1 MPWLDYYLRKNFL
14 VTKLRRFTSPFAVRA
29 RRMLQ
34 ARLAEKE
41 GVSSSVQDRRDF
53 VSHFIEA
60 KELHPGQVSDQTLVG
75 YIMTILLVGSDSTS
89 VALRAIVYYILK
101 NNKVRTRLRQEI
113 DHAKLT
119 YPVSYSKSQ
128 ELMYL
133 DAVIKE
139 SHRYHPAGS
148 ILLEREVPETGLQ
161 LPDGR
166 CIPSGATVGMVG
178 WTVHHDKAVFGAD
191 ADRFNPD
198 RWLQSDS
205 ETLEA
210 FQLRLQGMK
219 RAEITFGHGTR
230 SCIGKHI
237 AAVEIYKLIPTMFG
251 LFDVGQSP
259 S

>member
-1 MPWLDYYLRKNFL
+1 
-14 VTKLRRFTSPFAVRA
+14 
-29 RRMLQ
+29 MLQ

-41 GVSSSVQDRRDF
+41 VIPPSTQDRRDF

-60 KELHPGQVSDQTLVG
+60 KETHPGQVSDQTLVG

-101 NNKVRTRLRQEI
+101 NIKVLTRLRQEI
-113 DHAKLT
+113 DDAKLT
-119 YPVSYSKSQ
+119 YPVSFQQSQ
-128 ELMYL
+128 ELTYL

-166 CIPSGATVGMVG
+166 FVPAGTTVGMVG
-178 WTVHHDKAVFGAD
+178 WTVHLNKDVFGAD
-191 ADRFNPD
+191 ADTFNPN
-198 RWLQSDS
+198 RWLQGGN
-205 ETLEA
+205 ETSEA
-210 FQLRLQGMK
+210 FRLRLQGMK
-219 RAEITFGHGTR
+219 NAEITFGHGTR

-237 AAVEIYKLIPTMFG
+237 AALEIYKLIPTMFG
-251 LFDVGQSP
+251 LFDVGHNP
-259 S
+259 G